1 MVQAKFCFQTVTAT
15 RVAFSIIFNQGTEFT
30 LLRIWIDMKVIG
42 RKEIEKERGNLS
54 WLMVN
59 LMMENGQITKR
70 LEKENKSTKTDRSM

>member
-1 MVQAKFCFQTVTAT
+1 MVEAKFYFQTVTAT
-15 RVAFSIIFNQGTEFT
+15 RVVFSIIFNQGTEFT
-30 LLRIWIDMKVIG
+30 LLRIWIDMKAIG

-70 LEKENKSTKTDRSM
+70 LEKENKSTKTNRSM

>member
-1 MVQAKFCFQTVTAT
+1 MVEAKFYFQTVTAT

-30 LLRIWIDMKVIG
+30 LLRIWIDMKAIG